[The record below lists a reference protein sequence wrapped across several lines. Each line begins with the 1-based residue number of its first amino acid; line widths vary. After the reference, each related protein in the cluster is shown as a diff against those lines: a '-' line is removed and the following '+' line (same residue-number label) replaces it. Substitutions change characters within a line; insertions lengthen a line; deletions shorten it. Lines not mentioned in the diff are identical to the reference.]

1 HLLSLSLLLLTAGDI
16 APNPGPPWM
25 VHPSLSPTHHSP
37 HNSNYRNLSNIKT
50 IPLSPTPPPPLSG
63 ALWNARSVCN
73 KLHIIHDLFTSSN
86 LSFLGIT
93 ETWLTPSNSASP
105 AALCYGGLHFS
116 HTPRPGNRQ
125 GGGVGLLLSNN
136 CSFNPIPPLPSLD
149 LPSFEVHSVRLYS
162 PSNLQVAVIYR
173 PPGATTAFLD
183 HLSAW
188 LLHFLSADIPTIIMG
203 DFNIPT
209 DTHQQAASK
218 LLSLASSFG
227 LTQWST
233 SATHKDGHTLDLTFT
248 RLCLRVSEMYP
259 SPSGHSKG
267 IVSKDIV

>member
-1 HLLSLSLLLLTAGDI
+1 MGIDVTEPTAPSKQIFISPSLLPSHLSSSADLFLNLRSLLISRRPCRPLSFSHLLSLSLLLLTAGDI

-73 KLHIIHDLFTSSN
+73 KPHIIHDLFTSSN

-136 CSFNPIPPLPSLD
+136 CSFTIIPPLPSLV
-149 LPSFEVHSVRLYS
+149 LPSFE
-162 PSNLQVAVIYR
+162 
-173 PPGATTAFLD
+173 T
-183 HLSAW
+183 W
-188 LLHFLSADIPTIIMG
+188 LH
-203 DFNIPT
+203 
-209 DTHQQAASK
+209 
-218 LLSLASSFG
+218 
-227 LTQWST
+227 
-233 SATHKDGHTLDLTFT
+233 
-248 RLCLRVSEMYP
+248 SEM
-259 SPSGHSKG
+259 
-267 IVSKDIV
+267 